1 VIDPERSRRGR
12 SNRRRGNDFERALA
26 VELAGRRVGQFGQAT
41 DVLTPLF
48 AVQAKVGG
56 CFSERYWR
64 WLAALPRTGGRVP
77 ILIVGDAPGPG
88 FRRRAVVVMDLADF
102 RDLHGELATDATA
115 SESAPLARPVAPT
128 VEPSR

>member
-1 VIDPERSRRGR
+1 MIDPERSRRGR

-26 VELAGRRVGQFGQAT
+26 AELAGRRVGQYGEPA
-41 DVLTPLF
+41 DVVTPLF

-64 WLAALPRTGGRVP
+64 WLSALPRSGGRTP

-102 RDLHGELATDATA
+102 RDLHGELATDATT
-115 SESAPLARPVAPT
+115 SETAPLGRPVAPT
-128 VEPSR
+128 GDPSR

>member
-12 SNRRRGNDFERALA
+12 SNRRRGNDFERTLA
-26 VELAGRRVGQFGQAT
+26 AEFAGRRVGHFGGPS
-41 DVLTPLF
+41 DVLTPMF

-64 WLAALPRTGGRVP
+64 WLSAMPRSGGRVP
-77 ILIVGDAPGPG
+77 ILVVGDAPAPG

-102 RDLHGELATDATA
+102 RDLHGELATDATSA
-115 SESAPLARPVAPT
+115 DPAPLGGPVVPPGEGVA
-128 VEPSR
+128 

>member
-1 VIDPERSRRGR
+1 MIDPTRSRRGR

-26 VELAGRRVGQFGQAT
+26 AELAGRRVGQYGGPA
-41 DVLTPLF
+41 DVVTPLF

-56 CFSERYWR
+56 SFSERYWR
-64 WLAALPRTGGRVP
+64 WLAALPRTGGRIP

-88 FRRRAVVVMDLADF
+88 FRRRAVVVMELGDF

-115 SESAPLARPVAPT
+115 SSTAPPGRPVAPT
-128 VEPSR
+128 DEGAA